1 MIRCRTVLVVAV
13 LAVVGSGCGVGVD
26 AAPRPLEPFAT
37 VPLQPAPSVVARP
50 DDPAAPCLP
59 LSTRPAPTPAA
70 STPTAPPSTA
80 PPSTPSPATP
90 PPAMTEPC

>member
-13 LAVVGSGCGVGVD
+13 LAVVASGCGVGVD

-37 VPLQPAPSVVARP
+37 VPLQPAPSVIARP

-59 LSTRPAPTPAA
+59 LSTLPAPTPAA
-70 STPTAPPSTA
+70 STP
-80 PPSTPSPATP
+80 PPSTPPASTPPLSTP
-90 PPAMTEPC
+90 PPATTEPC